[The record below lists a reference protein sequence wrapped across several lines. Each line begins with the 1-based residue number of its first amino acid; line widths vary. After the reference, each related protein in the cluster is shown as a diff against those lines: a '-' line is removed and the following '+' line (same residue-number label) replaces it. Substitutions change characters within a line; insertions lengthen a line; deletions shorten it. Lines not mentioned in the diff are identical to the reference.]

1 MKEISILFVC
11 TRWRAQSH
19 QWVIGDDD
27 LVEYRGERIPPS
39 QVPER
44 FIVDYP
50 MFDMLRA
57 EVCQRINV
65 EGQSRPFEW
74 IDVERFA

>member
-1 MKEISILFVC
+1 METPRILFVY
-11 TRWRAQSH
+11 TRWIPSH

-27 LVEYRGERIPPS
+27 LVEYRGSRIPPS
-39 QVPER
+39 EVPPR

-50 MFDMLRA
+50 MFDIVRA

-65 EGQSRPFEW
+65 EGQSRPYAW
-74 IDVERFA
+74 IDLERFV